1 MGAYDAGGLS
11 GEAGCPALV
20 LRTGITPL
28 AQDGEDAADR
38 LGLARGHVAALEHA
52 DVGDAAS
59 FKLPPLRIVL
69 LLAVIH
75 ETLAHLRYIDVMALV
90 APFFIARP
98 LAQHLSHYQ
107 PNDLSMT
114 ASTRRRSIAL
124 AVALLGLTFFVVK
137 MIEFRP
143 AWTPSAALEKIKEA
157 KSGRIFNDYPFGGYL
172 IYRGIPPFIDLRAEL
187 YGPAFLTRYAR
198 AIRLEDLADFVR
210 LLDEYKIDTT
220 LLFPSTQAV
229 GLLDRLPEWD
239 RIYADDVAV
248 VHVRR
253 THPEN
258 ADSLK

>member
-1 MGAYDAGGLS
+1 MFNPFEVCLLAAMAYVLYS
-11 GEAGCPALV
+11 G
-20 LRTGITPL
+20 
-28 AQDGEDAADR
+28 
-38 LGLARGHVAALEHA
+38 
-52 DVGDAAS
+52 

-98 LAQHLSHYQ
+98 LAQHLSQCPQ

-137 MIEFRP
+137 MIDFRP
-143 AWTPSAALEKIKEA
+143 AKTPSAALEKIKEA

-172 IYRGIPPFIDLRAEL
+172 IYRGIPPFIDSRAEL

-253 THPEN
+253 KHPEN
-258 ADSLK
+258 AASRNQDHSLN